1 MSSLT
6 AAHATN
12 AVNALLQSVLPG
24 SASVNAERKKTS
36 RDKGSKAQLIDRN
49 LKKRVEVQ
57 EKDVYRIK
65 KREKK
70 MLRKKI
76 SGRKEVQEDIEQKAK
91 LQVLRKHQLDNS
103 LTDHEKS
110 YLDKVVKKNVRN
122 LKSWD
127 YDDKEELLDL
137 QKQIL
142 ANSEDSKKVR
152 KVKSRRQ
159 KKKQFKENLPQSI
172 QDHRYKALTPGL
184 APVGASDEEESE
196 DEDED
201 Y

>member
-6 AAHATN
+6 TAHATN

-24 SASVNAERKKTS
+24 SASIKVDRKRFS

-49 LKKRVEVQ
+49 LKKRAEVQ
-57 EKDVYRIK
+57 ERDVYRIK
-65 KREKK
+65 KKEKK
-70 MLRKKI
+70 ALRKKI
-76 SGRKEVQEDIEQKAK
+76 SGRKQAQEDVEQKAK
-91 LQVLRKHQLDNS
+91 LQVLRKHQENNT
-103 LTDHEKS
+103 LTDHERN
-110 YLDKVVKKNVRN
+110 YLDKVIKRNVRN

-127 YDDKEELLDL
+127 YDDKEEIQDL

-142 ANSEDSKKVR
+142 ANSSDARKVR

-159 KKKQFKENLPQSI
+159 KKKQFKEALSQSVK
-172 QDHRYKALTPGL
+172 DHRYQALTPGL
-184 APVGASDEEESE
+184 APVGASDEEDSE
-196 DEDED
+196 EEED